1 MVNRMVLN
9 ETCYFGYGARE
20 KLIDE
25 IKGRGFKKVLVVS
38 DPGIV
43 DAGIAKEVTKLL
55 DKEKIAYKLY
65 SDVKPNPSI
74 ENVQGGVDAAR
85 KENVDSFVVVGGGS
99 AIDTT
104 KAIATIMTNPEFGD
118 VRSLDGVA
126 PTKNKCMPIIA
137 LPTTAGTAAEVTI
150 NYVISDEENKKKMVC
165 VDPHDIPVVAIVDP
179 DLMKSMPAPLAA
191 ATGMDAL
198 THAMEGYI
206 TKGSFLASDM
216 FHINAIA
223 LIYKNLEAAVNKKD
237 KDAIEKVAYGQ
248 YIAGMG
254 FSNAGL
260 GIVHS
265 LAHSL
270 GSYAHVAHGDACAVM
285 LPHVLKYNGSV
296 CPDAYRDMGR
306 AMGLDMA
313 NTSDEE
319 AVDKVVNAVKDLSV
333 KIGIKQT
340 LKELGVEKELLPT
353 MADQAINDVCT
364 PGNPRVATRDDML
377 KLYEETYE

>member
-20 KLIDE
+20 KLVDE

-260 GIVHS
+260 GTVH
-265 LAHSL
+265 
-270 GSYAHVAHGDACAVM
+270 YAHVAHGDASAVM